1 MMDCRVK
8 PGHDA
13 EQDMATIYF
22 IRHGETDWNASGR
35 FQGTQEIPLNDKGR
49 AQAVE
54 AGSILAGLLA
64 GEACDA
70 AKLDYVSSPLGR
82 ARVTMELVRGA
93 LKLAPEVF
101 VIDERIRE
109 IRYGDWEGF
118 TLSQMEKSDPKVYA
132 ARLADR
138 WSVAPLGGE
147 SYANRL
153 PIVRDFV
160 ESLTA
165 DTVAV
170 GHVGTARTLMVALGL
185 ATPLKAIEGPILQGA
200 VYEFRHGGLEI
211 HR

>member
-1 MMDCRVK
+1 M
-8 PGHDA
+8 P
-13 EQDMATIYF
+13 TIYF

-49 AQAVE
+49 VQAVA
-54 AGSILAGLLA
+54 AGGILAALLA
-64 GEACDA
+64 GEGRDA
-70 AKLDYVSSPLGR
+70 LKLDYVASPLGR
-82 ARVTMELVRGA
+82 ARVTMELVRGV
-93 LKLAPEVF
+93 LQLPPEDFAV
-101 VIDERIRE
+101 DERIRE

-118 TLSQMEKSDPKVYA
+118 TLSQMEKSDPQIYA

-147 SYANRL
+147 SYASRL
-153 PIVRDFV
+153 PIVRNFV
-160 ESLTA
+160 ESLTS

-185 ATPLKAIEGPILQGA
+185 ATSAEAIEGPILQGA
-200 VYEFRHGGLEI
+200 VYEFRNGGLEI

>member
-1 MMDCRVK
+1 M
-8 PGHDA
+8 P
-13 EQDMATIYF
+13 TIYF

-49 AQAVE
+49 VQAVA
-54 AGSILAGLLA
+54 AGGILAALLA
-64 GEACDA
+64 GAGRDA
-70 AKLDYVSSPLGR
+70 LKLDYVASPLGR
-82 ARVTMELVRGA
+82 ARVTMELVRGV
-93 LKLAPEVF
+93 LQLPPEDFTV
-101 VIDERIRE
+101 DQRIRE

-118 TLSQMEKSDPKVYA
+118 TLSQMEKSDPQIYA

-147 SYANRL
+147 SYASRL
-153 PIVRDFV
+153 PIVRNFV
-160 ESLTA
+160 ESLTS

-185 ATPLKAIEGPILQGA
+185 ATSAEAIEGPILQGA
-200 VYEFRHGGLEI
+200 VYEFRNGGLEI

>member
-1 MMDCRVK
+1 MDCRVK
-8 PGHDA
+8 PGNDT
-13 EQDMATIYF
+13 EFDMPTIYF

-49 AQAVE
+49 VQAVA
-54 AGSILAGLLA
+54 AGGILATLLA
-64 GEACDA
+64 GEGREAV
-70 AKLDYVSSPLGR
+70 KLDYVASPLGR
-82 ARVTMELVRGA
+82 ARVTMELVRGV
-93 LKLAPEVF
+93 LQLPPEDFTV
-101 VIDERIRE
+101 DERIRE

-118 TLSQMEKSDPKVYA
+118 TLSQMENSDPQIYA

-147 SYANRL
+147 SYASRL
-153 PIVRDFV
+153 PIVLDWV
-160 ESLTA
+160 KSQTS

-185 ATPLKAIEGPILQGA
+185 ATSAEAIEGPILQGA
-200 VYEFRHGGLEI
+200 VYEFRNGGLEI